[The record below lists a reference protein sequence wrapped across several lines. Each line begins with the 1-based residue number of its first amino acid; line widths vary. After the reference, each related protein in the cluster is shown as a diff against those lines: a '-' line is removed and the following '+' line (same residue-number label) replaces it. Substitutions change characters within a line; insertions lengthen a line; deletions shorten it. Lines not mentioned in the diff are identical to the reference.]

1 MRTVRFL
8 TLAPLS
14 GVLLVLAVSWLGN
27 GEQRQIAEARRLWE
41 GGRPSSYEM
50 TFIIRCFC
58 AVGTPGGTTVT
69 VVSEDPPAELPT
81 SPDQMTVDGLYGLL
95 LDSWL
100 QGSVDEFNF
109 EFTSVMGIP
118 EFISIDQ
125 DRATAD
131 DEFTFFMVEFGA
143 LTS

>member
-1 MRTVRFL
+1 MRIVRFL
-8 TLAPLS
+8 TLALLS
-14 GVLLVLAVSWLGN
+14 AVLLVLAVLWWGN

-41 GGRPSSYEM
+41 GSRPSSYEM

-69 VVSEDPPAELPT
+69 VVSESPPADLPK
-81 SPDQMTVDGLYGLL
+81 SPDQMTVDGLYDLL

-109 EFTSVMGIP
+109 EFNSVMGFP

-125 DRATAD
+125 DLATTD
-131 DEFTFFMVEFGA
+131 DEFTFFMVGFGA